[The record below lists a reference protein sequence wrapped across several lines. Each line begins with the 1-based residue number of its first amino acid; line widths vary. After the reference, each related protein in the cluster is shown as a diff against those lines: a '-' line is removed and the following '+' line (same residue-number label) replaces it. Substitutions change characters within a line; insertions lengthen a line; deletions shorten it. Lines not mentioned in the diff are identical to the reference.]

1 MLSIYH
7 SNEEIFVTHQGLD
20 DFFAQAK
27 YKVLRVL
34 QEGND
39 SPLVRRNL
47 TQSLFDGHWHGRRS
61 GVGVVVVLRK
71 RKPCVNKFNN

>member
-7 SNEEIFVTHQGLD
+7 NNEEIFVTHQGSHE
-20 DFFAQAK
+20 FFAQAR

-39 SPLVRRNL
+39 SPLVRGNL
-47 TQSLFDGHWHGRRS
+47 AQSLFDGHWHGRRS

-71 RKPCVNKFNN
+71 CKPCVNKFNN